1 MPRTALRDVFTP
13 YFRYRHA
20 RLVHATR
27 VGVSILTS
35 ILLTA
40 ATGLPHSEW
49 TSITVLI
56 VIGGLQHQGNIRQRA
71 VERSF
76 GTLIGAA
83 VGLVLIVQQ
92 HYFGISIATY
102 LMIAAA
108 CGFCGYHAIGKG
120 GYIALLSAITII
132 IVAGHGDHSL
142 ADGLWRTVNVVIGI
156 GIAVVFSFII
166 PLYATWAWRF
176 KLAESLRGCAELHAG
191 IAQGAAVSSGEDL
204 KASATQ
210 NELLVQL
217 RSLMPWVSRET
228 SIDSEKMEDIQRSLR
243 LCISILD
250 LMAGMRRRISKGDG
264 ATLAC
269 PSLVRENSHI
279 AVVLLDMARALKLGE
294 VSWFQRNEVAPH
306 TPFEI
311 VGAPSLNGYLTLTS
325 QFTAEIHHL
334 RQLLAATA
342 SLWNI

>member
-27 VGVSILTS
+27 VGFSILAS
-35 ILLTA
+35 ILLTVA
-40 ATGLPHSEW
+40 IGLPRSEW

-56 VIGGLQHQGNIRQRA
+56 VIGGLQHLGNIRHRA

-83 VGLVLIVQQ
+83 AGLVLIVQQ
-92 HYFGISIATY
+92 HYFGISMATY

-108 CGFCGYHAIGKG
+108 CGFCGYHAIGRG

-132 IVAGHGDHSL
+132 VVAGHGDNSL
-142 ADGLWRTVNVVIGI
+142 VDGLWRTVNVLIGI

-166 PLYATWAWRF
+166 PLHATWAWRY
-176 KLAESLRGCAELHAG
+176 KLAESLRGCAVLHAG
-191 IAQGAAVSSGEDL
+191 IAHGAVVSGEDL

-210 NELLVQL
+210 IELLVQL

-228 SIDSEKMEDIQRSLR
+228 RIDSEKMEDIQRSLR

-250 LMAGMRRRISKGDG
+250 LMAGMRRRISNGDG
-264 ATLAC
+264 AALAC
-269 PSLVRENSHI
+269 PSLVRENRHI
-279 AVVLLDMARALKLGE
+279 AVVLLGMARALKLGK
-294 VSWFQRNEVAPH
+294 VSWLQRNEVARDA
-306 TPFEI
+306 TREI
-311 VGAPSLNGYLTLTS
+311 VGAPSLNGYITLTL
-325 QFTAEIHHL
+325 QLEDEVHHL
-334 RQLLAATA
+334 RQLLSATA
-342 SLWNI
+342 SLRDI

>member
-13 YFRYRHA
+13 YFRYRHS
-20 RLVHATR
+20 RLIHATR
-27 VGVSILTS
+27 VGFSVLAS
-35 ILLTA
+35 ILLTVA
-40 ATGLPHSEW
+40 IGLPHSEW

-83 VGLVLIVQQ
+83 AGLVLIVQQ
-92 HYFGISIATY
+92 HYFGISVATY

-108 CGFCGYHAIGKG
+108 CGFCGYHAIGRG

-132 IVAGHGDHSL
+132 IVAGHGDNSL
-142 ADGLWRTVNVVIGI
+142 ADGLWRTVNVLIGI

-166 PLYATWAWRF
+166 PLHATWAWRY
-176 KLAESLRGCAELHAG
+176 KLAESLQGCAELHAG
-191 IAQGAAVSSGEDL
+191 IAPGADVSSGEDL

-217 RSLMPWVSRET
+217 RSLMPWVS

-243 LCISILD
+243 LSISILD
-250 LMAGMRRRISKGDG
+250 LMVGMRRRISNGDG
-264 ATLAC
+264 PTLVC
-269 PSLVRENSHI
+269 PSLVCENRQI
-279 AVVLLDMARALKLGE
+279 AVVLLGMARALKLGE
-294 VSWFQRNEVAPH
+294 VSWLQRNEVAPH
-306 TPFEI
+306 TSFEI

-325 QFTAEIHHL
+325 QFNAEIHHL
-334 RQLLAATA
+334 RQLLSATA